1 MKSDALK
8 NEFAVLLDKVFTAR
22 SKALPRT
29 ARPFTP
35 EEESEESQN
44 YFDGFDDIDFS
55 AIDDIP
61 SAAQTSDIS
70 EKDRMLRQVHLLLNL
85 TFFSKLTTI

>member
-1 MKSDALK
+1 MKSDPLK
-8 NEFAVLLDKVFTAR
+8 NHFALLLDKVFTAR

-55 AIDDIP
+55 AIDDLP
-61 SAAQTSDIS
+61 GAAQTSDIS
-70 EKDRMLRQVHLLLNL
+70 EKDRILRQVHLPLYL
-85 TFFSKLTTI
+85 TFFSILTTI